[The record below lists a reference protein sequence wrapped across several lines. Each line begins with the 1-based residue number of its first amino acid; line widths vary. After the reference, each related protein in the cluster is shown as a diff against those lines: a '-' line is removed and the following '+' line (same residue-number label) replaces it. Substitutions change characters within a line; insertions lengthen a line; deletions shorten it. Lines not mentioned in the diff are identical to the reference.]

1 MKQGDFTVLAK
12 HYINRPTYNEA
23 LLRAILR
30 LAGADRKDD
39 FSIVEVGAGTGKL
52 TRMLLELG
60 YRVLAVEPNDA
71 MRHEGEKYTEAYE
84 NVRWMKGSGEETGA
98 DSGIADWL
106 VMASSFH
113 WTDPN
118 LSLPEFARVLVDGGY
133 FTAIWNP
140 RNLQSSE
147 LHTRI
152 EEQIYKIAPQIKR
165 VSSGSQKHSK
175 AWEKVITST
184 GHFRDV
190 ILMEIDHQESMSSDR
205 YIGAWE
211 STNDIQAQVGPDV
224 WRAILSAIRSEIKGL
239 DVIEV
244 PYKIRAWTACK
255 VS

>member
-1 MKQGDFTVLAK
+1 MKQGDFTALAK
-12 HYINRPTYNEA
+12 HYINRPAYSEA
-23 LLRAILR
+23 LLKAILR
-30 LAGADRKDD
+30 IAGADSADN

-52 TRMLLELG
+52 TKMLLDLG
-60 YRVLAVEPNDA
+60 YPVLALEPNDA
-71 MRHEGEKYTEAYE
+71 MRQEGENFTEAYE
-84 NVRWMKGSGEETGA
+84 NIRWKSGSGEETGA
-98 DSGIADWL
+98 DSGIANWL

-113 WTDPN
+113 WTDPDR
-118 LSLPEFARVLVDGGY
+118 SLPEFARVLADGGY

-152 EEQIYKIAPQIKR
+152 EEQIYNIAPQIKR

-175 AWEKVITST
+175 SWEKVITST

-190 ILMEIDHQESMSSDR
+190 IFTEIDHQESMSRDR
-205 YIGAWE
+205 YLGAWE
-211 STNDIQAQVGPDV
+211 STNDIQAQVGPEV
-224 WRAILSAIRSEIKGL
+224 WNKILGAIRSETEGL
-239 DVIEV
+239 DIIEV